1 MKLETLMKRLTT
13 CLLALTCLLGTN
25 LFAQMNST
33 NTTLV
38 AYFSATGT
46 TRGVAEK
53 IAAVA
58 GADLCEIVPAVRYTN
73 ADLDW
78 RNDRSRSSI
87 EMADKKSR
95 PAMQPVK
102 IDMQAYDTVYL
113 GFPVW
118 WDVAPRIINTFIET
132 CSLQGK
138 TVILFATSGSSTI
151 TNSLATLRK
160 TYPDLNITGGKL
172 LNNATEKTIR
182 RWLGK

>member
-1 MKLETLMKRLTT
+1 MKLEPLMKRLPT

-58 GADLCEIVPAVRYTN
+58 GADLCEIAPAVRYTD

-95 PAMQPVK
+95 PAMKPVK
-102 IDMQAYDTVYL
+102 IDVQAYDTVYL

-151 TNSLATLRK
+151 TNSMADLRK

-172 LNNATEKTIR
+172 LNNASEKTIR
-182 RWLGK
+182 QWLGK

>member
-1 MKLETLMKRLTT
+1 MKRLIIIIG
-13 CLLALTCLLGTN
+13 ALSCLLGGG
-25 LFAQMNST
+25 LFAQTQKT
-33 NTTLV
+33 NTMNTVNKTLV

-46 TRGVAEK
+46 TRSVAEK

-58 GADLCEIVPAVRYTN
+58 GADLCEIAPAVRYTN

-102 IDMQAYDTVYL
+102 IDMQTYDTVYL

-151 TNSLATLRK
+151 TNSMADLRK

-172 LNNATEKTIR
+172 LNNSTEKTIR